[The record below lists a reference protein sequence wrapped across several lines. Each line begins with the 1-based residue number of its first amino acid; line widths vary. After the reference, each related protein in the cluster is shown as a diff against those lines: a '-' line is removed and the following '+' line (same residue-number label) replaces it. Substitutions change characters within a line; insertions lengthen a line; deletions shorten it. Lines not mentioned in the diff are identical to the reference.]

1 MKNSSLYLVIPF
13 PLFLSAHFLCALFC
27 LPLFSHHLSSGLFF
41 ALPIKNATLFMSP
54 LSFSLPPLLLFPS
67 KRQKRKKGRIRG
79 EWRPCSFSSFNGWGK
94 WAELAPCPYTLPM
107 LQQTPPLALSPLF
120 FSLCPNGKRKRVP
133 LYVHCPS
140 FSFFISQG
148 KEPEKRKIR
157 TRGEMKTAPSS
168 LCLIFA
174 PPSPVLI
181 SLPLFFP
188 IALPIILHSF

>member
-13 PLFLSAHFLCALFC
+13 PLFLSAHFLRALFC

-120 FSLCPNGKRKRVP
+120 FFLVPKRKTKTGSFICSLSFLLFFYFTGKR
-133 LYVHCPS
+133 
-140 FSFFISQG
+140 
-148 KEPEKRKIR
+148 
-157 TRGEMKTAPSS
+157 TREEEDKNER
-168 LCLIFA
+168 
-174 PPSPVLI
+174 
-181 SLPLFFP
+181 
-188 IALPIILHSF
+188 

>member
-67 KRQKRKKGRIRG
+67 KRGMEALFLFLFQWMG
-79 EWRPCSFSSFNGWGK
+79 E

-120 FSLCPNGKRKRVP
+120 FFLVPKRKTKTGSFICSLSFLLFFYFTGKR
-133 LYVHCPS
+133 
-140 FSFFISQG
+140 
-148 KEPEKRKIR
+148 
-157 TRGEMKTAPSS
+157 TREEEDKNER
-168 LCLIFA
+168 
-174 PPSPVLI
+174 
-181 SLPLFFP
+181 
-188 IALPIILHSF
+188 

>member
-13 PLFLSAHFLCALFC
+13 PLCVSAHFLCALFC

-120 FSLCPNGKRKRVP
+120 FPCAQTENENGFLYMFIVLPFVFLYFTGKR
-133 LYVHCPS
+133 
-140 FSFFISQG
+140 
-148 KEPEKRKIR
+148 
-157 TRGEMKTAPSS
+157 TREEEDKNER
-168 LCLIFA
+168 
-174 PPSPVLI
+174 
-181 SLPLFFP
+181 
-188 IALPIILHSF
+188 

>member
-41 ALPIKNATLFMSP
+41 ALPIKMQPFLCLLSPSLSLLFS
-54 LSFSLPPLLLFPS
+54 LFPS

-120 FSLCPNGKRKRVP
+120 FFLVPKRKTKTGSFICSLSFLLFFYFTGKRTR
-133 LYVHCPS
+133 
-140 FSFFISQG
+140 
-148 KEPEKRKIR
+148 EEKIR

-181 SLPLFFP
+181 SLPLFFS